1 MYSKELV
8 KLLKKD
14 GWKIISQNGS
24 HMKLKKDN
32 KIEIVPIHNKELKK
46 GTLETIL
53 KRTGLK

>member
-8 KLLKKD
+8 KLLLKD
-14 GWKIISQNGS
+14 GWQIVSQNGS
-24 HMKLKKDN
+24 HLKLKKN
-32 KIEIVPIHNKELKK
+32 GKTEIVPIHNKELKK

>member
-8 KLLKKD
+8 KMLLKD
-14 GWKIISQNGS
+14 GWQIVSQNGS
-24 HMKLKKDN
+24 HLKLRKDD
-32 KIEIVPIHNKELKK
+32 KVEIVPIHNKELKK